1 MKPITAEGS
10 KFKIK
15 NVKFKIM
22 TADKNFEYI
31 ENNLILKKSLDF
43 SIEVINY
50 CKILRYKFKEYSLAD
65 QLLRSATSIGANA
78 NEAVIGSSK
87 KDFINKMNISL
98 KEAYETRYWL
108 IILWKTDYL
117 KQHSFLINQIEEI
130 IRILVKIVK
139 TSKENE
145 NSK

>member
-1 MKPITAEGS
+1 MKTNEIDLS
-10 KFKIK
+10 
-15 NVKFKIM
+15 
-22 TADKNFEYI
+22 YI

-43 SIEVINY
+43 AVKIVKY
-50 CKILRYKFKEYSLAD
+50 CKILKNNHKEYSLAD
-65 QLLRSATSIGANA
+65 QLIRSGTSIGANA

-87 KDFINKMNISL
+87 RDFTNKMNISL

-117 KQHSFLINQIEEI
+117 TNHMNLLNQIDEI

-139 TSKENE
+139 TSKNGVT
-145 NSK
+145 NG